1 MHGGVN
7 DAIGYIPGTEQYV
20 KPGIPNEKY
29 ATVDAWIKYLKEFK
43 DKQLKEFDEEK
54 VNDSNK
60 DNVCLNSKNRKAQQ
74 LIDLG
79 VPGGN
84 EGHTVI

>member
-7 DAIGYIPGTEQYV
+7 DAIGYIPGSTDLPIV
-20 KPGIPNEKY
+20 VG
-29 ATVDAWIKYLKEFK
+29 TWIDKLKEFK
-43 DKQLKEFDEEK
+43 DNELLEFDKDE
-54 VNDSNK
+54 VNNDV
-60 DNVCLNSKNRKAQQ
+60 NVCLNSDIRKAKD

-84 EGHTVI
+84 DGHTVI